1 MNCFALYFEHRT
13 SVAMCLIILPAAAA
27 FAIVAALI
35 VRTETECTIALVVVN
50 PLVYHP
56 VAYKH

>member
-1 MNCFALYFEHRT
+1 MNCFALYFEHIT

-35 VRTETECTIALVVVN
+35 VCRNRECTIALLVVY

-56 VAYKH
+56 VAYTH